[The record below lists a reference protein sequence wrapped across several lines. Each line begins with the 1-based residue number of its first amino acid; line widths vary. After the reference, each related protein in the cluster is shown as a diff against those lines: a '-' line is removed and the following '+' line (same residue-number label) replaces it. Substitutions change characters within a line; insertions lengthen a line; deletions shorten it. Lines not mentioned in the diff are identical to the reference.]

1 MIRLKLLILLLLI
14 LIPNFM
20 GISAAGEP
28 EILINRRLAEKL
40 QIKVGDIV
48 EVSASG
54 DMRNHVLFRVSS
66 IYEEQADPF
75 NVPLKRNLVKMH
87 LPDLE
92 ELTGKS
98 DQLDI
103 ITVKLTKQ
111 SDAPDMAARLNAD
124 AIGFTAFS
132 AEELAQRT
140 SSTFEVVSRF
150 HEAIAF
156 ITMMAG
162 AIFIFALVVM
172 RVEDQRK
179 NLAILTVTGI
189 SRKTILKA
197 LVLESLFFAFFAS
210 LLGAVLGIISA
221 KLVNLYYQYYYQ
233 TSLIFAEVTPSVL
246 TRAMLLSFLL
256 GIVAGTF
263 SWFRLRRLSV
273 LQELGR

>member
-1 MIRLKLLILLLLI
+1 MIRLKLLIFTLSV
-14 LIPNFM
+14 F
-20 GISAAGEP
+20 ISFASASFAGEP
-28 EILINRRLAEKL
+28 EILINELLAQRL
-40 QIKVGDIV
+40 QIRAGDLV
-48 EVSASG
+48 EISASG
-54 DMRNHVLFRVSS
+54 DMRNAVLFRVSA

-75 NVPLKRNLVKMH
+75 NVPLRRSRVKMH

-92 ELTGKS
+92 RLTGKT

-103 ITVKLTKQ
+103 VTVKLAKHT
-111 SDAPDMAARLNAD
+111 DARDMAERLNAD
-124 AIGFTAFS
+124 AIGYTAFS
-132 AEELAQRT
+132 AAELTQRT

-162 AIFIFALVVM
+162 AVFIFALVVM

-189 SRKTILKA
+189 SRKTILQT

-210 LLGAVLGIISA
+210 LLGAGLGIFSA
-221 KLVNLYYQYYYQ
+221 KLVNLYYQNYYQ
-233 TSLIFAEVTPSVL
+233 TTLIFAEVTTSVL
-246 TRAMLLSFLL
+246 IKAMLLSFLL

>member
-1 MIRLKLLILLLLI
+1 MRLAVVTALIWLGIFSI
-14 LIPNFM
+14 L
-20 GISAAGEP
+20 SAEP
-28 EILINRRLAEKL
+28 EILVNRLLAERL
-40 QIKVGDIV
+40 QIRPGDVV
-48 EVSASG
+48 ELAESG
-54 DMRNHVLFRVSS
+54 DMQSAVQFRVVA
-66 IYEEQADPF
+66 IYDEQADPF
-75 NVPLKRNLVKMH
+75 TVPLKRSLVKMH

-92 ELTGKS
+92 NLTGKK

-103 ITVKLTKQ
+103 VSIKIRNGT
-111 SDAPDMAARLNAD
+111 DAGALAERLNAE

-132 AEELAQRT
+132 AEELSRRT

-189 SRKTILKA
+189 SRKTILKS

-210 LLGAVLGIISA
+210 LLGAILGFVSA
-221 KLVNLYYQYYYQ
+221 KLVNLYYQNYYQ
-233 TSLIFAEVTPSVL
+233 TTLIFAEVTPQVL
-246 TRAMLLSFLL
+246 TKAMILSFAL
-256 GIVAGTF
+256 GIVSGTF
-263 SWFRLRRLSV
+263 SWFRLRHLPV